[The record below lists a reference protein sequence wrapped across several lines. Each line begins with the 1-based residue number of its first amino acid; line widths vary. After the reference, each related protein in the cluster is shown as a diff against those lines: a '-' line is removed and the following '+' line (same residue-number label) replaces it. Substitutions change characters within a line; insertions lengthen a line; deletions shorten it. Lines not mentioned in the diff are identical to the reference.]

1 MFSLSLSLV
10 SRRCVCALGLF
21 FLAACSDTPDPG
33 DDVSSDPSVQA
44 VVETVVLEARDW
56 QGEIA
61 SFGVVEALEEVD
73 VAAELSGTVK
83 AVHIK
88 EGDRVQSGQLL
99 LELDD
104 QKRQLALDQANQA
117 VQRAKATLEEARL
130 RLKRRKDL
138 AERESV
144 SREVLD
150 NAQLNV
156 DGAAAAFQQAVASG
170 QLAERELADTRIY
183 SPTDGLVDVRAVE
196 EGESVQAGAS
206 LVKLQAVHGLR
217 MQAWVSEADISN
229 VHPGGDARVN
239 ATAFVDRDYAARVE
253 WVGVNAD
260 PKTGNFP
267 VKLILTDDA
276 LRLRPGMTA
285 SATLQ
290 GVSFPDALLL
300 PEEALVDR
308 NRRSVVFVVEDGV
321 ARMREPLLAA
331 GFSNRLRIISG
342 LEPGDSVII
351 GGQSR
356 LLDGTPVNVRQGD

>member
-1 MFSLSLSLV
+1 MFCLPLSLLD
-10 SRRCVCALGLF
+10 RRCVFALGLF
-21 FLAACSDTPDPG
+21 FFAACSDTPDPG
-33 DDVSSDPSVQA
+33 DEVSTSPSVRA

-156 DGAAAAFQQAVASG
+156 DGAAAAFQQAVASR
-170 QLAERELADTRIY
+170 QLAERELADTQIY

-229 VHPGGDARVN
+229 VYPGGDARVN
-239 ATAFVDRDYAARVE
+239 ATAFVDRDYAALVE

-260 PKTGNFP
+260 PQTGNFP

-290 GVSFPDALLL
+290 GVSFPDSLLL

-308 NRRSVVFVVEDGV
+308 NRRRVVFVVEDGV

-342 LEPGDSVII
+342 LQPGDSVII

-356 LLDGTPVNVRQGD
+356 LLDGTPVDVRQGD

>member
-1 MFSLSLSLV
+1 MLFLPFSLV
-10 SRRCVCALGLF
+10 CRRCGCALGF
-21 FLAACSDTPDPG
+21 FLLAACSDTPDPG
-33 DDVSSDPSVQA
+33 DEVSSGPSVQ

-83 AVHIK
+83 AVHIR
-88 EGDRVQSGQLL
+88 EGDPVQSGQLL

-104 QKRQLALDQANQA
+104 QKKQLALDQANQA
-117 VQRAKATLEEARL
+117 VQRAKATLEEARR

-156 DGAAAAFQQAVASG
+156 DGAAAAFQQAVASR

-183 SPTDGLVDVRAVE
+183 SPTDGVVDVRAVE

-260 PKTGNFP
+260 PQTGNFP

-285 SATLQ
+285 RATLQ
-290 GVSFPDALLL
+290 GVSFPDSLLL
-300 PEEALVDR
+300 PEEALIDR
-308 NRRSVVFVVEDGV
+308 NRRRVVFVVQDGV

-351 GGQSR
+351 GGQSK

>member
-1 MFSLSLSLV
+1 MFCLPLSLLD
-10 SRRCVCALGLF
+10 RRCVFALGLF
-21 FLAACSDTPDPG
+21 FFAACSDTPDPG
-33 DDVSSDPSVQA
+33 DEVSTSPSVRA

-156 DGAAAAFQQAVASG
+156 DGAAAAFQQAVASR
-170 QLAERELADTRIY
+170 QLAERELA
-183 SPTDGLVDVRAVE
+183 E
-196 EGESVQAGAS
+196 
-206 LVKLQAVHGLR
+206 
-217 MQAWVSEADISN
+217 AWSSCRRCMVC
-229 VHPGGDARVN
+229 GC
-239 ATAFVDRDYAARVE
+239 
-253 WVGVNAD
+253 
-260 PKTGNFP
+260 
-267 VKLILTDDA
+267 
-276 LRLRPGMTA
+276 RPG
-285 SATLQ
+285 
-290 GVSFPDALLL
+290 
-300 PEEALVDR
+300 
-308 NRRSVVFVVEDGV
+308 
-321 ARMREPLLAA
+321 
-331 GFSNRLRIISG
+331 
-342 LEPGDSVII
+342 
-351 GGQSR
+351 
-356 LLDGTPVNVRQGD
+356 